1 MEVSTDS
8 KVFPH
13 LSCSSLSL
21 GHLLP
26 GKEKKTFLLLST
38 KVVTFFLLEIGDTS
52 LHVGSTI
59 DVEGRA

>member
-8 KVFPH
+8 KIFPH

-21 GHLLP
+21 SHLLP
-26 GKEKKTFLLLST
+26 GKEKTFLLLSS

-52 LHVGSTI
+52 LHVGSII